1 MKIIQYKS
9 EYFTYTVDLLKK
21 TKNIV
26 KTSSNIFD
34 SIARLF
40 ENAYTNETELNQL
53 FSKAYTILAVENE
66 IPVGIASMDKDG
78 IIGIF
83 AVDEEKDI
91 SKISIRLVDK
101 LNQKAMKKELEM
113 LTVFPNDG
121 KAKLFLDMN
130 YETFD
135 AASGEF
141 GVEDKFML
149 VKRIKLEDEVE
160 FFDEQ
165 GKKLTLNPAKK
176 IRVEGTHSVFP
187 FFFFGLAC
195 FFVFLFI
202 IITATTYDPNEFT
215 KSLAVFIGIGLIFW

>member
-9 EYFTYTVDLLKK
+9 EYFTYTVELLKK

-26 KTSSNIFD
+26 KTSSNVFD

-91 SKISIRLVDK
+91 SKICMRLTNK
-101 LNQKAMKKELEM
+101 LNQKAMKKNWRCL
-113 LTVFPNDG
+113 LS
-121 KAKLFLDMN
+121 FLMM
-130 YETFD
+130 EKQSSF
-135 AASGEF
+135 
-141 GVEDKFML
+141 
-149 VKRIKLEDEVE
+149 
-160 FFDEQ
+160 
-165 GKKLTLNPAKK
+165 
-176 IRVEGTHSVFP
+176 
-187 FFFFGLAC
+187 
-195 FFVFLFI
+195 
-202 IITATTYDPNEFT
+202 
-215 KSLAVFIGIGLIFW
+215 